1 MKERGRNKEIIK
13 ERERDKAKNE
23 KLLFSFN
30 FENSKSKIHLV
41 FDEPSI
47 TFEWA

>member
-1 MKERGRNKEIIK
+1 MR
-13 ERERDKAKNE
+13 EREIAKND

-30 FENSKSKIHLV
+30 FENLKSKFHLV